1 MPGRTEKFVSAI
13 LASMLA
19 GAIVAAL
26 SPGAARAADDCLAA
40 PKDQTPEGSHWYYRI
55 EHGTKRH
62 CWYLRAEGE
71 KLTQAA
77 PSNASRPETPVSRSA
92 TPVAPK
98 QETPAQRSI
107 ADAHAE
113 LPPQTSIEQPHRN
126 DLLMPA
132 PLANAPAIANAA
144 SAQPSRSPITSRWPE
159 SSGASPA
166 AAASPAP
173 DNQVAQA
180 QPNSAPV
187 PPQAIA
193 AAAPTPPDS
202 SSPARFGSIPLL
214 LSAVSGAL
222 ALAGITASVVL
233 KFAGRRPLRQAK
245 LRLRRDAI
253 WQPTDDDRI
262 VLSDDPDADVLPRR
276 PGFARDIDRGG
287 DGNDRIAE
295 FIAQLTGRRSS

>member
-1 MPGRTEKFVSAI
+1 MPGRTEKFVAAI

-19 GAIVAAL
+19 GATVAAL

-62 CWYLRAEGE
+62 CWYLRTEGE
-71 KLTQAA
+71 KLSQATS
-77 PSNASRPETPVSRSA
+77 PNASRSA
-92 TPVAPK
+92 TPVVPK

-113 LPPQTSIEQPHRN
+113 LPPQTSIEQPRRN
-126 DLLMPA
+126 DLLTPA
-132 PLANAPAIANAA
+132 PLADAPAIANAA
-144 SAQPSRSPITSRWPE
+144 SAQPSRSPITSRWPD
-159 SSGASPA
+159 SSSANPVTA
-166 AAASPAP
+166 PPPAP
-173 DNQVAQA
+173 DNQVAQV

-187 PPQAIA
+187 PPQAVA
-193 AAAPTPPDS
+193 AAAPAPPDLS
-202 SSPARFGSIPLL
+202 PPARFGSIPLL

-233 KFAGRRPLRQAK
+233 KFAGQRPLRQTT
-245 LRLRRDAI
+245 LRPRRDAI

-287 DGNDRIAE
+287 DGNDRIEE
-295 FIAQLTGRRSS
+295 FIAQLTGRRPS